1 MNLTVFGASGRTGRL
16 LLEQALPYHTVT
28 AFVRDPAKLDLQHP
42 NLRVVQG
49 DLGDPAR
56 VAEAIAGADAVV
68 SVAGQTKTSR
78 PDLLA
83 VTARHIISG
92 MEEHGVTRLVTLLG
106 AGVSDPGDPPPSL
119 GRRFMLGLMS
129 VVAKG
134 MVEDASQHADT
145 LRASGLDWTIVRPP
159 RLTDGEATGKL
170 RHGYLRLGPMHSI
183 SRADLAAFIL
193 DLATSERY
201 VREAPMVT
209 TDG

>member
-1 MNLTVFGASGRTGRL
+1 MNLTVFGASGRTGQL
-16 LLEQALPYHTVT
+16 LLEQALPHHTVT
-28 AFVRDPAKLDLQHP
+28 AFVRDPAKLGVQHP

-56 VAEAIAGADAVV
+56 VAEAIAGTGAVV

-83 VTARHIISG
+83 VAARHIVSG
-92 MEEHGVTRLVTLLG
+92 MKEHGVTRLVTLLG
-106 AGVSDPGDPPPSL
+106 AGVSDPGDLPPSL
-119 GRRFMLGLMS
+119 GRRFMLGLMGL
-129 VVAKG
+129 VAKG
-134 MVEDASQHADT
+134 MVEDASQHAET
-145 LRASGLDWTIVRPP
+145 LRASSLGWTIVRPP
-159 RLTDGEATGKL
+159 RLIDGPATGKL

-193 DLATSERY
+193 DLATSHRY